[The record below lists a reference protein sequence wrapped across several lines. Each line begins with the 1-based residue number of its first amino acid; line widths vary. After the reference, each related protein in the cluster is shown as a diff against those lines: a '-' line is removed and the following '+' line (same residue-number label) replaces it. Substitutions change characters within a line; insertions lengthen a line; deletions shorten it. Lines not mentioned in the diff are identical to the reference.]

1 MATNYHRQVVSTAHV
16 ALRGARR
23 WTERFHPWIY
33 RSDLIQTPSGGPGP
47 VGVVD
52 ERGRFIGSAL
62 WSPTSAIALR
72 MLTRDEVA
80 IDAAFWHDRF
90 ARALAYRTA
99 LAPDADAYRVVHAEA
114 DGMPSLIVDRYGE
127 HLVVQLLSA
136 GLEACR
142 AEILQALIDL
152 VQPTGILAR
161 NEASVREH
169 EQLPRIIELLHGTV
183 PEQLEVRE
191 SRVRYEAAPW
201 TGQKTGAFLDQRENR
216 VRAGELARGNALD
229 VFAYHGSFALHLA
242 TAATDVLAVD
252 SSAEAL
258 TRAAENFRRNG
269 FTHIRTLEAN
279 AFDLLRARESAGHEW
294 DIIVLDPPA
303 FAKRRDAVA
312 RALGGYKEI
321 NLRALRLLAPGGHL
335 LTFSCSY
342 HVDVTSFTEMLEEAA
357 ADAGRRVRW
366 IEYRGQS
373 ADHPRIVQIPET
385 SYLKGAVL
393 QAVD

>member
-1 MATNYHRQVVSTAHV
+1 MSRVSTAYA

-23 WTERFHPWIY
+23 WTERLHPWIY
-33 RSDLIQTPSGGPGP
+33 RSDLIRIPSGGPGP

-52 ERGRFIGSAL
+52 ERGNFIGNAL
-62 WSPTSAIALR
+62 WSPASAIALR
-72 MLTRDEVA
+72 MLTRHEVA
-80 IDAAFWHDRF
+80 IDAAFWQDRI

-99 LAPDADAYRVVHAEA
+99 LAPDTDACRLVHGEA
-114 DGMPSLIVDRYGE
+114 DGLPSLIVDRYGE

-142 AEILQALIDL
+142 AAILQALLEL
-152 VQPTGILAR
+152 VQPAGILAR

-169 EQLPRIIELLHGTV
+169 EQLPRITELLHGTV
-183 PEQLEVRE
+183 PERLEVRE
-191 SRVRYEAAPW
+191 ALVRYEAAPW

-216 VRAGELARGNALD
+216 VRAGQLARGRALD
-229 VFAYHGSFALHLA
+229 VFSYHGSFALHLA
-242 TAATDVLAVD
+242 TGATDVLAVD
-252 SSAEAL
+252 SSADAL
-258 TRAAENFRRNG
+258 ARASENFRRNG
-269 FTHIRTLEAN
+269 FTHVRTLEAN
-279 AFDLLRARESAGHEW
+279 AFDLLRAEESAGHEW
-294 DIIVLDPPA
+294 DVIVLDPPA

-321 NLRALRLLAPGGHL
+321 NLRAMRLLAPGGHL
-335 LTFSCSY
+335 MTFSCSY

-366 IEYRGQS
+366 IESRGQS

-385 SYLKGAVL
+385 SYLKGAIL

>member
-1 MATNYHRQVVSTAHV
+1 VVRTAHV

-23 WTERFHPWIY
+23 WTERQHPWIY
-33 RSDLIQTPSGGPGP
+33 RSDLTQAPSCEAGP
-47 VGVVD
+47 VSVVD
-52 ERGRFIGSAL
+52 EHGRFIGNAL
-62 WSPTSAIALR
+62 WSPASAIALR
-72 MLTRDEVA
+72 LLTRDELA
-80 IDAAFWHDRF
+80 IDAAFWHDRI
-90 ARALAYRTA
+90 ARAIAYRTA
-99 LAPDADAYRVVHAEA
+99 LAPDADAYRIAHAEA

-142 AEILQALIDL
+142 AEILHALIDL
-152 VQPTGILAR
+152 LQPAGILAR

-169 EQLPRIIELLHGTV
+169 EQLPRIVELLHGTV
-183 PEQLEVRE
+183 PERLEVRE
-191 SRVRYEAAPW
+191 GRVRYEAAPW

-216 VRAGELARGNALD
+216 IRAADLARGSALD

-242 TAATDVLAVD
+242 TGATDVLAVD

-258 TRAAENFRRNG
+258 TRAADNFSRNG
-269 FTHIRTLEAN
+269 FAHVRTLEAN
-279 AFDLLRARESAGHEW
+279 AFDLLRAEESAGHEW
-294 DIIVLDPPA
+294 DVIVLDPPA

-321 NLRALRLLAPGGHL
+321 NLRALRVLAPGGHL

-342 HVDVTSFTEMLEEAA
+342 HVDVSSFTEMLEEAA
-357 ADAGRRVRW
+357 ADAGRRMRW
-366 IEYRGQS
+366 IESRWQS
-373 ADHPRIVQIPET
+373 ADHARIVQIPET
-385 SYLKGAVL
+385 SYLKGAIL